1 MTKRLMNQGKRK
13 IDGNFAPGTVAI
25 FSDETAAK
33 MMKMYK
39 GEIIDVD
46 NIKISFNEKDVK
58 DLSGGEK
65 KKGGRPP
72 AKADKTGFSDED
84 LSAQLDDGK

>member
-13 IDGNFAPGTVAI
+13 IDSVFAPGTVAI
-25 FSDETAAK
+25 FSDETAK
-33 MMKMYK
+33 KLMKMYK

-46 NIKISFNEKDVK
+46 NIQISFSEKDVK

-65 KKGGRPP
+65 KKGGRP
-72 AKADKTGFSDED
+72 AKATKAAPSDDD
-84 LSAQLDDGK
+84 LVDALNDDGK

>member
-46 NIKISFNEKDVK
+46 NIKI
-58 DLSGGEK
+58 
-65 KKGGRPP
+65 
-72 AKADKTGFSDED
+72 
-84 LSAQLDDGK
+84 